1 MGQIANQMALEMIT
15 KIIKK
20 TKDAKKKKKQI
31 KR

>member
-20 TKDAKKKKKQI
+20 IKDAKKKKKQI

>member
-20 TKDAKKKKKQI
+20 IKDAKKKKS
-31 KR
+31 R